1 MLPERKWEA
10 EPLLRFVAGVC
21 LCISVGALAASALLP
36 RAAADTIE
44 GRFFMLVTNAVVL
57 HGGVLLLTAVFL
69 RAHGIGWCEGFGWR
83 AEGLRRAIALG
94 VLGVV
99 IALPIALTLQ
109 HLAQRGMTGLQEQL
123 VAHDITTLNLKPEAQ
138 QLVQTL
144 QQTETVGQRVFFAFL
159 AIVFAPL
166 VEEVLFRGILYPAIK
181 QRGHP
186 RLALWGTSL
195 VFALMHANMAT
206 FLPLTFLALVLVL
219 LYERTGNLLAPIVTH
234 GLFNA
239 ANFVGLFYQRELS
252 EFFRPWMEFINLP
265 T

>member
-21 LCISVGALAASALLP
+21 FCMAVGALMAGALLP
-36 RAAADTIE
+36 RAAAETLE

-57 HGGVLLLTAVFL
+57 HGGVLLLTAMFL
-69 RAHGIGWCEGFGWR
+69 RAHGIGWREGFGLR
-83 AEGLRRAIALG
+83 AEGLTRAIGLG
-94 VLGVV
+94 VLGVLV
-99 IALPIALTLQ
+99 ALPIALTLQ
-109 HLAQRGMTGLQEQL
+109 HLAQHGMAGLHEQL
-123 VAHDITTLNLKPEAQ
+123 VAHNITSLNVKPEAQ

-144 QQTETVGQRVFFAFL
+144 QQTETTEQRVFFAFL

-186 RLALWGTSL
+186 QLALWGTSL

-206 FLPLTFLALVLVL
+206 FLPLTFLALLLVL

-234 GLFNA
+234 SLFNA
-239 ANFVGLFYQRELS
+239 ANFLALIYQRELT
-252 EFFRPWMEFINLP
+252 EFFKVQP
-265 T
+265 